1 MYLHHTKYN
10 FMNKVIIAFASGFI
24 VGLLYAPAKGKDT
37 RRKIANLGNSCK
49 ETWNEITDSIAG
61 RIDAVK
67 TRVDDM
73 AYNAVE
79 KIEGM
84 QFDTDGRTI

>member
-1 MYLHHTKYN
+1 
-10 FMNKVIIAFASGFI
+10 MNKVIIAFASGLI

-61 RIDAVK
+61 KIDTVK
-67 TRVDDM
+67 TKVDDM
-73 AYNAVE
+73 AYTAVE
-79 KIEGM
+79 KIEGI
-84 QFDTDGRTI
+84 QFDTADRTI

>member
-1 MYLHHTKYN
+1 
-10 FMNKVIIAFASGFI
+10 MNKVIIAFASGFI

-49 ETWNEITDSIAG
+49 DTWNDITDTVAG
-61 RIDAVK
+61 KINRVK
-67 TRVDDM
+67 NKVDDM

-79 KIEGM
+79 KIEDM
-84 QFDTDGRTI
+84 QFDTQGRTI